1 MLTPPVSFSAFSSPL
16 SPVPSPLSPS
26 RRHRERHADQDQR
39 GADSANGCRTQRA
52 CHDCEHR
59 AGLSGVEPHA
69 IAEQAGNA
77 EERDERPRQ
86 LAQRDSLTR

>member
-1 MLTPPVSFSAFSSPL
+1 MSLAC
-16 SPVPSPLSPS
+16 
-26 RRHRERHADQDQR
+26 HAD
-39 GADSANGCRTQRA
+39 GCSTQRA
-52 CHDCEHR
+52 CHDCDHR

-86 LAQRDSLTR
+86 LAQRDSLTRQAA